1 MNRGLV
7 VAKIKSKFV
16 CQECGYESPKW
27 MGRCPGCGQWNT
39 LVEER
44 ESRHAPGR
52 TGSAGY
58 EGRKREA
65 TPITEVVQLKQ
76 PRADTGIRE
85 LNRVLGGGL
94 VPGSLILVGGD
105 PGIGKST
112 LLLQATHRLAGRD
125 FPVLYVSGEESTE
138 QTRLR
143 ADRLGALDPRL
154 FVAAET
160 DLESVIALVEE
171 IQPKLLVVDSIQTIY
186 QSDVTSAPGSVAQ
199 VRECTGR
206 LMRLAKGKNLAIIIV
221 GHVTKEGA
229 IAGPR
234 MLEHMVDCVLYFEGE
249 RHHSY
254 RVLRAVKN
262 RFGSTNEIGLFEMGA
277 RGLVEVENPSEM
289 FLSERPHGV
298 AGSAVTASMEGTRP
312 VLIELQALVS
322 PTSFATPK
330 RMAQGLDHHRVT
342 MIMAVLEKRL
352 GMFLQNQDAYVNVV
366 GGVKLDEPAVD
377 LAVAVSLASSFRDQ
391 STRPK
396 EVFIG
401 EVGLTGEVRGVARLE
416 QRVAEVRNMGFKRAV
431 VPAKNRRGWTPPP
444 DLEIGWVDTLE
455 EALEVALGGS
465 NR

>member
-1 MNRGLV
+1 M
-7 VAKIKSKFV
+7 AKYKLKFA

-27 MGRCPGCGQWNT
+27 MGKCPGCGSWNT

-44 ESRHAPGR
+44 DIKGGR
-52 TGSAGY
+52 PAVRGRRGTGENRPAV
-58 EGRKREA
+58 
-65 TPITEVVQLKQ
+65 PITEVGGVEE
-76 PRADTGIRE
+76 PRSDIGIRE

-112 LLLQATHRLAGRD
+112 LLLQASHRLALRGM
-125 FPVLYVSGEESTE
+125 PILYVSGEESAE

-143 ADRLGALDPRL
+143 ADRLKALDSRL
-154 FVAAET
+154 YVASET
-160 DLESVIALVEE
+160 DLDAVEALVEE
-171 IQPKLLVVDSIQTIY
+171 VSPRLLVIDSIQTIY
-186 QSDVTSAPGSVAQ
+186 LPDVTSAPGSVAQ

-206 LMRLAKGKNLAIIIV
+206 LMRLAKEKGVAVIIV

-249 RHHSY
+249 RHHTY

-262 RFGSTNEIGLFEMGA
+262 RFGSTNEIGLFEMKSE
-277 RGLVEVENPSEM
+277 GLSEVDNPSEM
-289 FLSERPHGV
+289 FLSERPAGV

-330 RMAQGLDHHRVT
+330 RMASGLDPNRVT

-366 GGVKLDEPAVD
+366 GGVRLDEPAVD
-377 LAVAVSLASSFRDQ
+377 LAVAVSLASSFRDRP
-391 STRPK
+391 TRPK
-396 EVFIG
+396 DVVIG
-401 EVGLTGEVRGVARLE
+401 EVGLTGEVRGVTRLE
-416 QRVAEVRNMGFKRAV
+416 NRVAEAANMGFRRVV
-431 VPAKNRRGWTPPP
+431 VPAKNRKGWTPPKN
-444 DLEIGWVDTLE
+444 LEIVWVESVE
-455 EALEVALGGS
+455 EALEAVLGG
-465 NR
+465 

>member
-1 MNRGLV
+1 MNRGLG

-16 CQECGYESPKW
+16 CQECGYESAKW

-39 LVEER
+39 LVEEQEAR
-44 ESRHAPGR
+44 FSRHA
-52 TGSAGY
+52 GSAVSSG
-58 EGRKREA
+58 KREA
-65 TPITEVVQLKQ
+65 TPITEVVQLQQ

-143 ADRLGALDPRL
+143 ADRLKALDPRL

-160 DLESVIALVEE
+160 DLGSIEALVEK
-171 IQPKLLVVDSIQTIY
+171 IQPQLLVVDSIQTIY
-186 QSDVTSAPGSVAQ
+186 QPDITSAPGSVAQ

-206 LMRLAKGKNLAIIIV
+206 LMRLAKSKNLATIIV

-262 RFGSTNEIGLFEMGA
+262 RFGSTNEIGLFEM
-277 RGLVEVENPSEM
+277 RSEGLVEVENPSEM
-289 FLSERPHGV
+289 FLSQRPHGV

-322 PTSFATPK
+322 ATSFATPK
-330 RMAQGLDHHRVT
+330 RMAAGLDHNRVT

-352 GMFLQNQDAYVNVV
+352 GLFLQNQDAYVNVV

-377 LAVAVSLASSFRDQ
+377 LAVAVSLASSFRD
-391 STRPK
+391 RPTGAK
-396 EVFIG
+396 DVFIG
-401 EVGLTGEVRGVARLE
+401 EVGLTGEVRGVTRLE
-416 QRVAEVRNMGFKRAV
+416 QRVAEVHNMGFTRV
-431 VPAKNRRGWTPPP
+431 IVPGKNRRGWSPPTG
-444 DLEIGWVDTLE
+444 LEIIWVDTLE
-455 EALEVALGGS
+455 EALEAALGGQ